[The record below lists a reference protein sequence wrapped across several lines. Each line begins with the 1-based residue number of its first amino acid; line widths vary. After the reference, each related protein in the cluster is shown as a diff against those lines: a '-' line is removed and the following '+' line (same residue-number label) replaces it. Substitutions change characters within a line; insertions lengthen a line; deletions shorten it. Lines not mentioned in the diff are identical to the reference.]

1 MIAENDYLPLEPFC
15 SSEYDFVST
24 DNWLKKLKSHKT
36 LAAQR
41 FNINMMRFEEV
52 FLIDEEVK
60 K

>member
-1 MIAENDYLPLEPFC
+1 
-15 SSEYDFVST
+15 
-24 DNWLKKLKSHKT
+24 